1 MSYGSQIDPTE
12 RQLVLLLRNVRLEQQ
27 ISATALAAAI
37 GVSRTTITHIEKDES
52 RPTLWVL
59 LKIAKGLGV
68 NLAEYMTRALE
79 KEKGP

>member
-79 KEKGP
+79 EEKGP